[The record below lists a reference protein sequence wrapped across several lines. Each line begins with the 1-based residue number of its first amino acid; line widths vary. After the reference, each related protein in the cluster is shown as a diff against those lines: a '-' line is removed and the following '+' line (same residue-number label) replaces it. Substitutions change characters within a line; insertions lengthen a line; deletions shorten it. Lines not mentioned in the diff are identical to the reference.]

1 MLQTHLGI
9 VFDVDLKKHSAIACE
24 SGRHSAV
31 ARVHDPVSGVSH
43 AECRH
48 CGCKLMRTAAARRW
62 YRTGVMG

>member
-9 VFDVDLKKHSAIACE
+9 VFDVDLKKHSDIACE

>member
-1 MLQTHLGI
+1 MLQTHPGTA
-9 VFDVDLKKHSAIACE
+9 FDVDPKKHSAIACE
-24 SGRHSAV
+24 NGRHSAV
-31 ARVHDPVSGVSH
+31 ARVHDAVSGVSY